1 MAVTTMKLVTIV
13 GLMPHLDDVMQVC
26 GESGLFHPEDALT
39 FFSDTKDFSAVR
51 EENPYTEPLN
61 RLKGAIQR
69 LGAQPEEAR
78 PSPLSEKELLAYIQ
92 DFSGRATS
100 AFERISELNGR
111 AQSLVQDNGQFEHLK
126 GLDIELSSILSCKNI
141 KVSSRCVPRR

>member
-69 LGAQPEEAR
+69 LGAQPEEAMWLPCGYLWQHCGKSWSQQR
-78 PSPLSEKELLAYIQ
+78 SP
-92 DFSGRATS
+92 RNTS
-100 AFERISELNGR
+100 KHI
-111 AQSLVQDNGQFEHLK
+111 LVWA
-126 GLDIELSSILSCKNI
+126 I
-141 KVSSRCVPRR
+141 V